1 MTAIYQVLRL
11 VVCLGVIGI
20 GMPFSLVFL
29 LFIDLQNS
37 ILYLRTYVRKKMKN
51 IRLEIRL
58 TEYESKQL
66 EKEAVNRGMTKSEL
80 IRSLI
85 ARLPAPV

>member
-1 MTAIYQVLRL
+1 
-11 VVCLGVIGI
+11 
-20 GMPFSLVFL
+20 
-29 LFIDLQNS
+29 
-37 ILYLRTYVRKKMKN
+37 MKN

-58 TEYESKQL
+58 TEYESRQL
-66 EKEAVNRGMTKSEL
+66 EQEAEHRGMTKSEL